1 MKRWLLLGSA
11 IAAEV
16 AGTLML
22 RAAVD
27 APAWIVGVVACY
39 VAAFTLIGLTLRTGM
54 PVGAVYGVWG
64 ATGVVL
70 VAALSVLIF
79 GEHLSPVS
87 VAGIAVIIVG
97 VVLVETGTHDQSAPA
112 AERAA

>member
-1 MKRWLLLGSA
+1 MGRRACIRGRAPPPTSHLGPL
-11 IAAEV
+11 
-16 AGTLML
+16 G
-22 RAAVD
+22 
-27 APAWIVGVVACY
+27 WG
-39 VAAFTLIGLTLRTGM
+39 
-54 PVGAVYGVWG
+54 WG

-87 VAGIAVIIVG
+87 IAGIAVIIVG